1 MKVFF
6 WHANKHQN
14 FLQAYFNTLS
24 VKVSYKLIL
33 SLLMSM
39 IMDSQSTQI
48 NKFAMS
54 LQYLKA
60 GIVLTEVLDMSKSSQ
75 IGIWKY
81 FCNIL
86 RKKCCNFFCVLFCCE
101 AFRYLKR
108 IQSCFYFVT
117 HILLV

>member
-54 LQYLKA
+54 LQYLKFTRHVQKFPNRNLE
-60 GIVLTEVLDMSKSSQ
+60 IFLQ
-75 IGIWKY
+75 
-81 FCNIL
+81 
-86 RKKCCNFFCVLFCCE
+86 
-101 AFRYLKR
+101 YLKKKVL
-108 IQSCFYFVT
+108 QLLLCS
-117 HILLV
+117 ILLRSIQVS